1 MSGRE
6 FLVTSVEAALL
17 AREAHFTARPAAPAA
32 AEGRAAPSSATGGV
46 ETWPN
51 VHAPDAARAA
61 SDAVQKLAPAGRR
74 AVRAFL
80 ANPTAC
86 AGLAILALVV
96 AAALAAPWLFP
107 DDPLEMAGRPLLWP
121 GQSPRFPLG
130 TDALGRDVLAGLVHG
145 ARVSLLVG
153 AAATV
158 VGLLA
163 GILVGATA
171 GYFGGAVDDVLVK
184 LIEIFQ
190 TVPGFILLIVL
201 VAIAQPSVPAITLSI
216 GAVSWPQVARLVRAQ
231 FRALKEKEFVA
242 AARALGFG
250 HGRIIF
256 REILPNALPPVIV
269 LASVTVATAILME
282 SALSFM
288 GLGDP
293 NVVSW
298 GSMIGTGRELL
309 RTAWYLSAVP
319 GLAIVL
325 TVLALNL
332 IGDGL
337 NDALN
342 PHLAGEA

>member
-1 MSGRE
+1 MHGTDTFNRTAGARVAASRE
-6 FLVTSVEAALL
+6 QNLPPSPEA
-17 AREAHFTARPAAPAA
+17 EA
-32 AEGRAAPSSATGGV
+32 
-46 ETWPN
+46 WPN

-61 SDAVQKLAPAGRR
+61 TQEVQRLTPASGRR
-74 AVRAFL
+74 ALRAFL
-80 ANPTAC
+80 ANPTAV
-86 AGLAILALVV
+86 AGCLILVFV
-96 AAALAAPWLFP
+96 TAAALLAPLLFP

-121 GQSPRFPLG
+121 GQDPRFPLG
-130 TDALGRDVLAGLVHG
+130 TDALGRNVLAGLVHG
-145 ARVSLLVG
+145 ARVSLLIG
-153 AAATV
+153 ASAAI

-163 GILVGATA
+163 GILIGATA
-171 GYFGGAVDDVLVK
+171 GYFGGAVDDGLVK
-184 LIEIFQ
+184 LVEIFQ
-190 TVPGFILLIVL
+190 TIPSFILLIVL
-201 VAIAQPSVPAITLSI
+201 VAIAAPSIPSIALAI

-242 AARALGFG
+242 AAHALGYG
-250 HGRIIF
+250 HARIIF

-269 LASVTVATAILME
+269 LISVTVATAILME

-298 GSMIGTGRELL
+298 GSMIGAGRELL
-309 RTAWYLSAVP
+309 RTAWYLAAVP
-319 GLAIVL
+319 GLAIVA

-342 PHLAGEA
+342 PRLSGEGQG